1 MSSVT
6 EASTSALG
14 KQGGMLFF
22 LVFQGAKLAVC
33 VVVRMGVAPGLWI
46 KAEIVRGESV
56 GVCQLPEPVS
66 DSSSRQRLCIERDCG
81 IRTLGELFVAQGD
94 HHRIDAHGP
103 LRGDAGGSER
113 DCR

>member
-1 MSSVT
+1 
-6 EASTSALG
+6 
-14 KQGGMLFF
+14 
-22 LVFQGAKLAVC
+22 
-33 VVVRMGVAPGLWI
+33 MGVAPGLWI
-46 KAEIVRGESV
+46 KAEIVRGGSV
-56 GVCQLPEPVS
+56 GVCLLLEPVS

-113 DCR
+113 DCRQQNRDRGEVRDHSALRHIESCISLLSQSSNDIETM